1 MSGTENNQV
10 SQFHL
15 APSQAAVVTREGW
28 RIEFNAVGEA
38 PQIFHNGLSFTLAD
52 GVMVPAH
59 VANDPPNRR
68 RTCCCSTPPQ

>member
-38 PQIFHNGLSFTLAD
+38 PQISHNGLWAAFTEAVVLMD
-52 GVMVPAH
+52 
-59 VANDPPNRR
+59 
-68 RTCCCSTPPQ
+68 

>member
-1 MSGTENNQV
+1 MGGTENNQV

-38 PQIFHNGLSFTLAD
+38 PQIYHNGQ
-52 GVMVPAH
+52 P
-59 VANDPPNRR
+59 
-68 RTCCCSTPPQ
+68 